1 MSDENTDG
9 PVVSVEDKEPAGA
22 IEDPTDPVVAKV
34 TVKNPAYPDGTEL
47 EVPGLGLV
55 KNGETRDVT
64 FLQARH
70 YEIGTGKVWPMK
82 DGKAEDLVIDFKTK
96 EVTE

>member
-1 MSDENTDG
+1 MSDETTDG
-9 PVVSVEDKEPAGA
+9 PVVSVEDKDPTGA
-22 IEDPTDPVVAKV
+22 IDDPNEIVVAKV
-34 TVKNPAYPDGTEL
+34 TVKNPAMPDGTEL
-47 EVPGLGLV
+47 EVPGIGLV

-64 FLQARH
+64 FIQARN
-70 YEIGTGKVWPMK
+70 YEIGTGRIWPMK